1 MSLIDYG
8 RILWRRG
15 WIMILLAIIAAGSAY
30 YLSTRQTTVWRAT
43 QRVLV
48 QPARADLSLT
58 ESATRLLAQYA
69 AYLDS
74 DFTAQRVID
83 NLQLDLMPGE
93 LKGMVTIAPIQ
104 LSLQIQI
111 DVDSTDQQLAGEV
124 AREWGLQLV
133 EFRSRENQEVRQE
146 DRISADLQDNPAI
159 TRLRP
164 QPLVN
169 TAAGG
174 ILGLLVGGII
184 VFVLEYLES
193 SIIHRRED
201 LERTEIPVLATIPT
215 TEG

>member
-48 QPARADLSLT
+48 QPARADLGLT

-74 DFTAQRVID
+74 EKIAQRVID
-83 NLQLDLMPGE
+83 ELQLDLMPGD
-93 LKGMVTIAPIQ
+93 LKSMVTIAPIQ

-111 DVDSTDQQLAGEV
+111 DVDSPDQQLAGDV
-124 AREWGLQLV
+124 ARAWGLQLV
-133 EFRSRENQEVRQE
+133 EFRNRENQTVRQE
-146 DRISADLQDNPAI
+146 DRIGAELQDNPAI
-159 TRLRP
+159 SRLRP
-164 QPLVN
+164 QPFVN

-184 VFVLEYLES
+184 VFILEYLES

>member
-15 WIMILLAIIAAGSAY
+15 WIMILIATIAAGSAY

-69 AYLDS
+69 AYLNS
-74 DFTAQRVID
+74 ELIAQRVID
-83 NLQLDLMPGE
+83 NLQLDLMPGD

-104 LSLQIQI
+104 LSLQIQV
-111 DVDSTDQQLAGEV
+111 DVDSTDQQLAGDV

-133 EFRSRENQEVRQE
+133 EFRNRENQEVRQE

-215 TEG
+215 SEG